1 MPRKKDSEETKQRRP
16 GGGLGGFDEYEDS
29 DPVYNLDT
37 TIGKPTISTSIAK
50 SPLSYHRTAK
60 RYYKDR
66 FDEKDPHLWKRD
78 HTVCKR
84 TEVDP
89 YHTTNWSKSTM
100 LSKDKT
106 KAIDWRK
113 KKINRGEWLHTS
125 SPETLGHCTLK
136 SSPKAVSPH
145 KWGVSKT
152 VALAEKVLRSPQKYS
167 ASFGGKRFADR
178 VDTTEPKVG
187 PGTYDINKSSMKVKE
202 SKKKSPAYRSGVSRF
217 SAFGTSKNTK
227 SYIKRKGW
235 SKKHMQEHF
244 RFHNSAASE
253 VTM

>member
-113 KKINRGEWLHTS
+113 SIKKIHQFHVKLMPQRGEMQPISYFS
-125 SPETLGHCTLK
+125 SDPNVH
-136 SSPKAVSPH
+136 
-145 KWGVSKT
+145 
-152 VALAEKVLRSPQKYS
+152 
-167 ASFGGKRFADR
+167 GKLL
-178 VDTTEPKVG
+178 T
-187 PGTYDINKSSMKVKE
+187 IS
-202 SKKKSPAYRSGVSRF
+202 
-217 SAFGTSKNTK
+217 
-227 SYIKRKGW
+227 
-235 SKKHMQEHF
+235 
-244 RFHNSAASE
+244 
-253 VTM
+253 